1 MKELVLQYDMRE
13 ISARLDF
20 GEKKLIQDVSFEIFA
35 GESLA
40 LIGETGSGKTMIAQS
55 IMGALPRN
63 VRTEGASILLCGQPL
78 SAGRKLQAMLG
89 REIVYIPQ
97 NGHEFLNPSRT
108 VWKHMVDGL
117 KRMDCPASEHRAEA
131 CRLLTLAG
139 FDTPEEILQKY
150 PFQLSGGMAQR
161 VTIALAL
168 CSNAKLLIADEPT
181 NGLDQAAKQQFL
193 GLLDS
198 LFPTAAKLVIT
209 HDISVAAL
217 CDRILV
223 LCGGKSMETGPS
235 NDVLK
240 SPDSPYTKALLGA
253 LVENGMEETP
263 VLRKSEGDCPFYDRC
278 PQARRRCRSERIPQ
292 NIRGKKEWRCACS

>member
-13 ISARLDF
+13 ISARLDS

-55 IMGALPRN
+55 IMGTLPRN
-63 VRTEGASILLCGQPL
+63 VRTDGASILLCGQSLP
-78 SAGRKLQAMLG
+78 AGRKLRAMLG

-108 VWKHMVDGL
+108 VWKHMADGL
-117 KRMDCPASEHRAEA
+117 KRMNCPAAERRWEA
-131 CRLLTLAG
+131 CRLLKLAG
-139 FDTPEEILQKY
+139 FDAPEELLPQY

-168 CSNAKLLIADEPT
+168 CSDAKLLIADEPT
-181 NGLDQAAKQQFL
+181 NGLDQTAKQQFFS
-193 GLLDS
+193 LLDN
-198 LFPTAAKLVIT
+198 LFPAAAKLVIT

-223 LCGGKSMETGPS
+223 LCGGKSMEYGPCR
-235 NDVLK
+235 DVLE
-240 SPDSPYTKALLGA
+240 SPDSPYTRALLGA
-253 LVENGMEETP
+253 LVENGMAETP
-263 VLRKSEGDCPFYDRC
+263 VLRKPEGDCPFYGRC
-278 PQARRRCRSERIPQ
+278 PQAQRHCLWEPIPR
-292 NIRGKKEWRCACS
+292 NIRGKKEWRCTCA

>member
-1 MKELVLQYDMRE
+1 MDELMLQYGIRE
-13 ISARLDF
+13 ICARLDP
-20 GEKKLIQDVSFEIFA
+20 GEKKLVEDVSFEISA

-55 IMGALPRN
+55 IMGTLPRN
-63 VRTEGASILLCGQPL
+63 VRMEGASILLCGQPL
-78 SAGRKLQAMLG
+78 PAGRKLRAMLG

-108 VWKHMVDGL
+108 VWKHVVDGL
-117 KRMDCPASEHRAEA
+117 KRMDCPGSERRAEA
-131 CRLLTLAG
+131 CRLLALAG

-168 CSNAKLLIADEPT
+168 CSDAKLLIADEPT
-181 NGLDQAAKQQFL
+181 NGLDQTAKQQFL
-193 GLLDS
+193 SLLDG
-198 LFPTAAKLVIT
+198 LFPRAAKLVIT

-223 LCGGKSMETGPS
+223 LCGGKSMESGTSG
-235 NDVLK
+235 DVLK
-240 SPDSPYTKALLGA
+240 SPDSPYTRALLGA
-253 LVENGMEETP
+253 LVENGMAETP
-263 VLRKSEGDCPFYDRC
+263 VLRKSEGDCPFYGRC
-278 PQARRRCRSERIPQ
+278 PQARRCCRSERIPR